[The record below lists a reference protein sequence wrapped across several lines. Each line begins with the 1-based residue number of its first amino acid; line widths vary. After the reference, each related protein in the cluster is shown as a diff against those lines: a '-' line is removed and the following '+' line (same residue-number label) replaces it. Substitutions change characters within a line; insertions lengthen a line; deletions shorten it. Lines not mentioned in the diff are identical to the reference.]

1 MGSELDCT
9 PRKGMGGGGANE
21 ILSEFFSLLSKRLE
35 QASFLFRNGPV
46 EKLLG
51 GGGGGGRSTKNKF
64 MLGEIK

>member
-9 PRKGMGGGGANE
+9 PRKGMGGGANE

-51 GGGGGGRSTKNKF
+51 GGGAA
-64 MLGEIK
+64 GEVQKTNSC